1 MLLIPVPEL
10 KEVKEFKVTLI
21 IVGFLFLTFFLIEFN
36 KFHHDEYK
44 IDDDK
49 SISYL
54 KVQTMLYDRHLKN
67 LRSYKSS
74 EQRQLASLINLD
86 NASASQLGLLSRAS
100 ILDATFNPLDISSF
114 GIDPIEYKEWMDVH
128 IEMKKS
134 FDVAPASFFGVNKDE
149 YGYDRWISYL
159 FTHIDLYHLLSNCV
173 FLLLFGALIETL
185 LGGLVTLTVFL
196 GAGFL
201 AAPFFILL
209 SDLSQISLVGSSG
222 GVCGLI
228 GFYSVY
234 QYNYKIRYFYW
245 VLPTQNYHGFMS
257 LSAGFIL
264 VLWAVG
270 DIAGYLS
277 GVSYLDSVA
286 YAAHL
291 GGFVI
296 GSLCALGLHIFK
308 KYRFTFKAL
317 S

>member
-1 MLLIPVPEL
+1 MLLLPVPEL
-10 KEVKEFKVTLI
+10 KEVKEFKVSLI
-21 IVGFLFLTFFLIEFN
+21 IVGFLFLTFFLIEMN
-36 KFHHDEYK
+36 KFQHVDYK
-44 IDDDK
+44 IDDTK

-54 KVQTMLYDRHLKN
+54 KVQTKLYDRHLKN
-67 LRSYKSS
+67 LKSLKSS
-74 EQRQLASLINLD
+74 EQRQLASLVNLD
-86 NASASQLGLLSRAS
+86 SATSSQLGLLSRAS
-100 ILDATFNPLDISSF
+100 ILDSTFNPLEITSS
-114 GIDPIEYKEWMDVH
+114 GIDPIEYQEWMDVH

-134 FDVAPASFFGVNKDE
+134 FEVAPASFFGVHKDE
-149 YGYDRWISYL
+149 FGYDRWITYL
-159 FTHIDLYHLLSNCV
+159 FAHIDIYHLLSNCV

-185 LGGLVTLTVFL
+185 LGGLVTLTIFL
-196 GAGFL
+196 GSGFL

-234 QYNYKIRYFYW
+234 QYNHKIRYFYW
-245 VLPTQNYHGFMS
+245 VLPTQNYYGFMS
-257 LSAGFIL
+257 LSAGLIL

-291 GGFVI
+291 GGFAI
-296 GSLCALGLHIFK
+296 GGLCALGLLIFK